1 MVIKSDWDMLET
13 NGHLHSTRLDVL
25 FQMSYSYF
33 FRKKWPKIKYFD
45 FSDLG
50 VVGLPKASGNFASLK
65 WVVVSLPKAS
75 GNFFFAKMGSKIPTK
90 GQWKIF
96 FTKMGSSFPS
106 KGQWK
111 IFFAKMGTK
120 IPSKGQ
126 SKGLSTM

>member
-50 VVGLPKASGNFASLK
+50 VVGLPKASGNF
-65 WVVVSLPKAS
+65 
-75 GNFFFAKMGSKIPTK
+75 FFAKMGSKIPTK
-90 GQWKIF
+90 GQWKF
-96 FTKMGSSFPS
+96 FLTKMGSSFPS

-111 IFFAKMGTK
+111 IFFAKMGSNTSSK
-120 IPSKGQ
+120 GPSKG
-126 SKGLSTM
+126 